1 MDFKS
6 NFKSYV
12 MSGIN
17 NVLNLYPTFIVFFFI
32 LVGSIRGSF
41 TGLFYSMSVLSLLV
55 LCMGINLWGAKKS
68 GKREDPTNGVEMMG
82 GGNIDCI
89 TWSNLFAGVP
99 TMVCTQSALS
109 WFTFTYLVSPMF
121 LQNVI
126 VINWRILVILSV
138 FAMSNNI
145 FRYYVKNCTQGA
157 QSILLGGLIGLFVG
171 SVSIA
176 VIWHVKRQSL
186 FNSEIVSNNAICSRP
201 SRQSFKCEVWKGQEL
216 ISTSI
221 T

>member
-1 MDFKS
+1 MDLND
-6 NFKSYV
+6 NFNYL
-12 MSGIN
+12 IYLAN

-41 TGLFYSMSVLSLLV
+41 TGLFYSISVSSLLV
-55 LCMGINLWGAKKS
+55 LCRGINWVGAKKF
-68 GKREDPTNGVEMMG
+68 GKREDPKTGVEMTG

-99 TMVCTQSALS
+99 TMICTQSALS
-109 WFTFTYLVSPMF
+109 WFTFIYLVLPMF
-121 LQNVI
+121 IQNV

-157 QSILLGGLIGLFVG
+157 QSILLGGLIGLLVG
-171 SVSIA
+171 AGSIT
-176 VIWHVKRQSL
+176 VIWHINRQSL